1 MQQRESELRE
11 EERRLADEDALVGRV
26 KDALLRVRVG
36 QEDRS
41 DRLRKEERAL
51 KECAALLQGLVETLV
66 NRERACMGM
75 EDVVE
80 GRFEAPS
87 AKEKERTGGGVR
99 DTRGGYPLRQGKD
112 LRGREDTN
120 AQRCRELADR
130 KESCKLMERELAE
143 AAATV
148 MERERLGTGAIED
161 ADR

>member
-1 MQQRESELRE
+1 M
-11 EERRLADEDALVGRV
+11 
-26 KDALLRVRVG
+26 
-36 QEDRS
+36 
-41 DRLRKEERAL
+41 
-51 KECAALLQGLVETLV
+51 LQGIVETLV
-66 NRERACMGM
+66 DRERACMGM

-99 DTRGGYPLRQGKD
+99 DTRAVGTLSAREQTCAD
-112 LRGREDTN
+112 REDTN

-130 KESCKLMERELAE
+130 EESCKLLERELAE

-148 MERERLGTGAIED
+148 TERERLGTGAIED